1 MKFNPRMILIRVW
14 SAVTFV
20 TLMISGCSGEERTSG
35 SATDASADRVLVF
48 SATRGYRHASISA
61 GQKALRE
68 LGTAN
73 GFRTDES
80 EDPAVFAPGNLK
92 KYKAIVFL
100 NTTGSF
106 FNTAQ
111 KQAFQEFIAAGGGF
125 VGIHAA
131 ADSFYDWPWYGA
143 LAGGYFKSH
152 PEIQTATLLVAAK
165 DHPATRHL
173 PSPWKRRDEW
183 YNFKALNPQVRVLL
197 TIDEKSYS
205 GGENGDHHPVSWF
218 HEYEG
223 GRAFYTAL
231 GHTRESY
238 SDPLFLEHLLGGLKW
253 AMKRDS
259 ASSLRR

>member
-1 MKFNPRMILIRVW
+1 MLTHVWAALIV
-14 SAVTFV
+14 F
-20 TLMISGCSGEERTSG
+20 TLMISGCSGQERTPG
-35 SATDASADRVLVF
+35 SAGDDQADRVLVF

-68 LGTAN
+68 LGAAN

-80 EDPAVFAPGNLK
+80 EDPAAFESGNLK
-92 KYKAIVFL
+92 KYKAVVFL

-106 FNTAQ
+106 FNADQ
-111 KQAFQEFIAAGGGF
+111 KLAFQEFIRAGGGF

-143 LAGGYFKSH
+143 LVGGYFKSH
-152 PEIQTATLLVAAK
+152 PAIQTATLLVATK
-165 DHPATRHL
+165 DHPATGHL

-183 YNFKALNPQVRVLL
+183 YNFKNLSPAIRVLI

-205 GGENGDHHPVSWF
+205 GGENGEHHPVSWF

-238 SDPLFLEHLLGGLKW
+238 ADPLYREHVLGGLKW
-253 AMKRDS
+253 V
-259 ASSLRR
+259 LRRDWTPHPR